1 MISFCKWSR
10 ERFDMGSIKVLFA
23 AVTRRWTYS
32 NEATAGSNNV
42 YCQTM
47 GENVDLHC
55 KMCPVRLEKEKTE
68 HSYNLLF
75 AREWAICRNQRIAL
89 FLMFPAWMYV
99 FSWKNN
105 NGESVLCE
113 AISERML
120 YFEKRVLAILLVF
133 N

>member
-23 AVTRRWTYS
+23 AVTRRRTYS

-55 KMCPVRLEKEKTE
+55 KMCAVRLEKEKTE
-68 HSYNLLF
+68 HSYDLLF
-75 AREWAICRNQRIAL
+75 ARE
-89 FLMFPAWMYV
+89 
-99 FSWKNN
+99 
-105 NGESVLCE
+105 
-113 AISERML
+113 
-120 YFEKRVLAILLVF
+120 
-133 N
+133 